1 MVCYGIFLNGQWCV
15 SLTPNNTKTIDRMTC
30 HYFLRPIRKD
40 LTNSSDATAL
50 LGMHKNH
57 RRQNEGRR
65 SFVLDKK
72 AMAQDISS

>member
-1 MVCYGIFLNGQWCV
+1 
-15 SLTPNNTKTIDRMTC
+15 MTG

-40 LTNSSDATAL
+40 LTNSSYATAL